1 MGSLPS
7 GIVAFLLTDVEASTQ
22 AWNRST
28 DATEAAL
35 TSLDLDLH
43 AKVAALE
50 GSVVKA
56 RGEGDSHLA
65 VFSEASRAITAA
77 AALQRRDDTRL
88 SLRACVLI
96 GEARPREGDYLSAV
110 VSHGARIRSVAHGG
124 QTVATR
130 PAVEVASN
138 HLRDG
143 LTFRTLGVHRV
154 KDIPAPVELLQLCG
168 PGLRASFPPL
178 RTRAFTTSAVM
189 AVVVVDEVRSTPRFR
204 QPDVEVLAWQ
214 RSLIQSLRGLSDAHD
229 GRHLKLVGDGCI
241 VAFEDPRTALAFA
254 DEVQRR
260 GSFRVGVALGLVDEV
275 EGEIAGR
282 TVFEAYSLMRTA
294 GPGDVRCC
302 TVMQSICAGATAR
315 LADVDP
321 ADRGVGL
328 VESP

>member
-35 TSLDLDLH
+35 TSLDLDIN
-43 AKVAALE
+43 AMVAALE

-130 PAVEVASN
+130 PAVEVASS

-143 LTFRTLGVHRV
+143 LTFRTPGRPSRQGHTGSGRT
-154 KDIPAPVELLQLCG
+154 APVV
-168 PGLRASFPPL
+168 RAGSASLVPPASHPRL
-178 RTRAFTTSAVM
+178 HH
-189 AVVVVDEVRSTPRFR
+189 VRGNGRCRRRRGAIDPSTPTTRR
-204 QPDVEVLAWQ
+204 
-214 RSLIQSLRGLSDAHD
+214 RS
-229 GRHLKLVGDGCI
+229 
-241 VAFEDPRTALAFA
+241 
-254 DEVQRR
+254 
-260 GSFRVGVALGLVDEV
+260 
-275 EGEIAGR
+275 
-282 TVFEAYSLMRTA
+282 
-294 GPGDVRCC
+294 
-302 TVMQSICAGATAR
+302 AR
-315 LADVDP
+315 LATLADP
-321 ADRGVGL
+321 VTARPLRRARRAPSQARGGRLHRGVRGPPNGACVRRRGTATRELPRRSCTRSRRRSRGRDRGPHGL
-328 VESP
+328 RGVLTHEDRRSRRRSLLHSDAVDLRWRYRTTC

>member
-1 MGSLPS
+1 MRSLPS
-7 GIVAFLLTDVEASTQ
+7 GVVAFLLTDVEASTQ
-22 AWNRST
+22 AWNRSS
-28 DATEAAL
+28 DETETAL
-35 TSLDLDLH
+35 TGLDLDVN
-43 AKVAALE
+43 AMVAAHE

-65 VFSEASRAITAA
+65 VFSEASRAIAAA
-77 AALQRRDDTRL
+77 AALQRRSDSRL

-124 QTVATR
+124 QTLATR
-130 PAVEVASN
+130 PAVEVASS
-138 HLRDG
+138 HLPDG
-143 LTFRTLGVHRV
+143 LSFRSLGVHRV

-204 QPDVEVLAWQ
+204 QPDVQVVAWQ
-214 RSLIQSLRGLSDAHD
+214 RSLIQSLRDLSDAHD
-229 GRHLKLVGDGCI
+229 GRHLKLMGDGCI

-260 GSFRVGVALGLVDEV
+260 GSFRVGIALGLVEEV
-275 EGEIAGR
+275 EGELAGR
-282 TVFEAYSLMRTA
+282 TVFDAYSIMRSA
-294 GPGDVRCC
+294 APGDVRCC
-302 TVMQSICAGATAR
+302 AAMQSICAGATSHRAR
-315 LADVDP
+315 SA
-321 ADRGVGL
+321 R
-328 VESP
+328 

>member
-1 MGSLPS
+1 MRSLPS
-7 GIVAFLLTDVEASTQ
+7 GVVAFLLTDVEASTQ
-22 AWNRST
+22 AWNRSS
-28 DATEAAL
+28 DETETAL
-35 TSLDLDLH
+35 TGLDLDVN
-43 AKVAALE
+43 AMVAAHE

-65 VFSEASRAITAA
+65 VFSEASRAIAAA
-77 AALQRRDDTRL
+77 AALQRRSDSRL

-124 QTVATR
+124 QTLATR
-130 PAVEVASN
+130 PAVEVASS
-138 HLRDG
+138 HLPDG
-143 LTFRTLGVHRV
+143 LSFRSLGVHRV

-204 QPDVEVLAWQ
+204 QPDVQVVAWQ
-214 RSLIQSLRGLSDAHD
+214 RSLIQSLRDLSDAHD

-260 GSFRVGVALGLVDEV
+260 GSFRVGIALGLVEEV
-275 EGEIAGR
+275 EGELAGR
-282 TVFEAYSLMRTA
+282 TVFDAYSIMRSA
-294 GPGDVRCC
+294 APGAVRCC
-302 TVMQSICAGATAR
+302 AAMQSICAGATSHRAR
-315 LADVDP
+315 SA
-321 ADRGVGL
+321 R
-328 VESP
+328 